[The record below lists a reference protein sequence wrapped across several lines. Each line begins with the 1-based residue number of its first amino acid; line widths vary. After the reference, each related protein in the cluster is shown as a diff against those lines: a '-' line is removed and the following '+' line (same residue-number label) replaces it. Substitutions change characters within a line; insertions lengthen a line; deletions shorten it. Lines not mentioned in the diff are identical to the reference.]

1 MLRVL
6 LRVSGLIDSLSERV
20 GGVSVYLV
28 IITVAVG
35 FYNVLVRYMG
45 QYIGV
50 QLSSNLFIEMQWY
63 LYSLVFF
70 LGFAYILKN
79 GINVRV
85 DFIYAN
91 WNRKR
96 QAMLD
101 FWGHLFLLVPYCVI
115 GIWVTVNPVIT
126 SWRQWEMSPDPD
138 GLPRAP
144 LKTMIIVAFV
154 LLLLQAISELI
165 KLYAVLRGA
174 KMKRPMELTEHQE
187 ALRIE

>member
-1 MLRVL
+1 MLKVL
-6 LRVSGLIDSLSERV
+6 LHVSRLIDNLSERI

-45 QYIGV
+45 QFIGV

-91 WNRKR
+91 WSRKR

-101 FWGHLFLLVPYCVI
+101 FWGNLFLLVPYCVI
-115 GIWVTVNPVIT
+115 GIWVTVNPVMT

-144 LKTMIIVAFV
+144 LKTMIIVAFAF
-154 LLLLQAISELI
+154 LLLQAISELI
-165 KLYAVLRGA
+165 KLYAVLRG
-174 KMKRPMELTEHQE
+174 EDEETLDLTEHQE

>member
-1 MLRVL
+1 MLKVL
-6 LRVSGLIDSLSERV
+6 LHVSRLIDNLSERI

-45 QYIGV
+45 QFIGV

-91 WNRKR
+91 WDRKR

-115 GIWVTVNPVIT
+115 GVWVSVNPVMT

-144 LKTMIIVAFV
+144 LKTMIIVAFA

-165 KLYAVLRGA
+165 KLYAVLRGEDEEA
-174 KMKRPMELTEHQE
+174 MDLTEHQE

>member
-1 MLRVL
+1 MLKVL
-6 LRVSGLIDSLSERV
+6 LQVSRLIDNLSERI

-45 QYIGV
+45 QFIGV

-91 WNRKR
+91 WTRKR

-115 GIWVTVNPVIT
+115 GVWVTVNPVMT

-138 GLPRAP
+138 GLRARASEDDDHRC
-144 LKTMIIVAFV
+144 LCALAVAGDFRV
-154 LLLLQAISELI
+154 DQAVCSF
-165 KLYAVLRGA
+165 ARRG
-174 KMKRPMELTEHQE
+174 
-187 ALRIE
+187 

>member
-1 MLRVL
+1 MLRIL
-6 LRVSGLIDSLSERV
+6 LKISSLIDNLSERV
-20 GGVSVYLV
+20 GNVSVWLV
-28 IITVAVG
+28 IITVLVG
-35 FYNVLVRYMG
+35 FYNVVVRYFG
-45 QYIGV
+45 QYIGM
-50 QLSSNLFIEMQWY
+50 QLTSNLLIEMQWY
-63 LYSLVFF
+63 LYSFVFF

-91 WNRKR
+91 WSRRRK
-96 QAMLD
+96 AMLD

-115 GIWVTVNPVIT
+115 GIWVTVHPVMT

-144 LKTMIIVAFV
+144 LKTMIIVAFA

-165 KLYAVLRGA
+165 KEFAVLRGA
-174 KMKRPMELTEHQE
+174 EEEIEDLTEHQE